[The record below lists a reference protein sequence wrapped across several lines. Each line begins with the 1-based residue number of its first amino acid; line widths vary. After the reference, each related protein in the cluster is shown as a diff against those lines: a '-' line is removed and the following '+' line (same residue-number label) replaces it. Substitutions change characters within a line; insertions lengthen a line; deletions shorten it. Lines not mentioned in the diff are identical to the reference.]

1 MASASDRNGMRRD
14 ERQGRSFKAPITRA
28 RTGCFTCRR
37 RKKKCDERK
46 PSCANCQKSA
56 LICEG
61 YPAEVYWQ
69 PRLAGSTAYSSWDPM
84 VVSEQILASMAE
96 SDISSP
102 QTMSEEARVI
112 TEATSNAAEPVQQ
125 GSSATAW
132 QNPVPFDT
140 NLDFL
145 ELDYRD
151 AVDRFH
157 RTTGEPVEEFGSDS
171 HLSLSNCTGQRV
183 TSTDQR
189 LSSSSRNIV
198 ENQHKVGV
206 RRDSSLTARR
216 TTRGGLSL
224 PMELP
229 FLLNGVDTYLRR
241 RLFGHFTEVVS
252 TILTLSKGKSNPL
265 NSVVVPLALKD
276 SSTLDAMLCMAASHL
291 LKLDRDIA
299 EDEELIEEKNK
310 LYDSAVDA
318 QSALMRTLQDS
329 AALEA
334 SYDRDSIL
342 ATALLLCLYELC
354 EGTGDDAWL
363 IHLDAARRI
372 LRSASSSNDDEGEQ
386 CTSPTSSSLESVS
399 PFLVEYFI
407 YHDTI
412 ASVTVPME
420 PVLEPSFYRSSQPC
434 EDESYMVGVYDGL
447 AGFISQISDL
457 RARWQAS
464 AKVDG
469 NLVCEAVEIW
479 QELSDW
485 ESVALDGDRQLIALL
500 YRGVLFIWLYS
511 IIYPDGQGNS
521 KVQNIV
527 KSSLADMQRI
537 SPDSGGKSCLLFPLF
552 IVGAAS
558 ISNED
563 REAVSMQFEA
573 LGSWSALGNVSLAH
587 KTVKNMWNDHD
598 SGVPRSWDWMR
609 HLQTCHT
616 SLLVT

>member
-1 MASASDRNGMRRD
+1 MGIS
-14 ERQGRSFKAPITRA
+14 Q
-28 RTGCFTCRR
+28 
-37 RKKKCDERK
+37 
-46 PSCANCQKSA
+46 
-56 LICEG
+56 
-61 YPAEVYWQ
+61 
-69 PRLAGSTAYSSWDPM
+69 
-84 VVSEQILASMAE
+84 QILSSMVE
-96 SDISSP
+96 SEVPSP
-102 QTMSEEARVI
+102 QTISQEAHVI
-112 TEATSNAAEPVQQ
+112 TEPTPNDAEPVRQ
-125 GSSATAW
+125 GNSTTEW
-132 QNPVPFDT
+132 QFPGPFDT

-151 AVDRFH
+151 AVDHFH
-157 RTTGEPVEEFGSDS
+157 RASADSAEGFCTDS
-171 HLSLSNCTGQRV
+171 HLSLPDCTGQRV
-183 TSTDQR
+183 TSPDRHFSPTTR
-189 LSSSSRNIV
+189 KIV
-198 ENQHKVGV
+198 ETQQGTES
-206 RRDSSLTARR
+206 RRDTSLTTRR
-216 TTRGGLSL
+216 TPRSGLSL

-229 FLLNGVDTYLRR
+229 FLINGVDTYLRR
-241 RLFGHFTEVVS
+241 RLFRHFTEVVS

-291 LKLDRDIA
+291 LKLQRNVT
-299 EDEELIEEKNK
+299 EDGELMEEKNR

-318 QSALMRTLQDS
+318 QSALMRTYQDPT
-329 AALEA
+329 APDA
-334 SYDRDSIL
+334 SYDRDSTL

-372 LRSASSSNDDEGEQ
+372 LRSASSAKDVEGEP
-386 CTSPTSSSLESVS
+386 CTSPLSSSLGSVS

-407 YHDTI
+407 YHDTL
-412 ASVTVPME
+412 ASVTVPLE
-420 PVLEPSFYRSSQPC
+420 PVIEPSFYQSSQPR

-469 NLVCEAVEIW
+469 NLVCEAVDIW

-500 YRGVLFIWLYS
+500 YRGALFIWLYS
-511 IIYPDGQGNS
+511 IIYPDGQENS
-521 KVQNIV
+521 KVQDIV

-552 IVGAAS
+552 IMGAAS
-558 ISNED
+558 INNED
-563 REAVSMQFEA
+563 REAVSAQFDA

-587 KTVKNMWNDHD
+587 KAVRDMWKDHD